1 MTSPQPII
9 VQNKPQQNQQ
19 NQPKQQSV
27 NVEPIN
33 TNQTNQNNTDNDEQ
47 LKKTL
52 TLLKIVAIVAAS
64 LLVII
69 FIGTTYDMVYS
80 YVRDEGIPVLQKEN
94 GSDGFFE
101 TLIFNMK
108 QFNTQKFG
116 EFFKLLNKL
125 EIGNWLIIWI
135 LPIITPL
142 LMSIGLVINW
152 LGFIYF
158 WFSRLPHVLKYE
170 NGGVGMC
177 VLYAI
182 LYFVALIIPF
192 PIFTLIGI
200 ILPLCIFF
208 YLFSLSQYSFVDM
221 LWKNIGEQSVTYS
234 VIMIHVVMILCF
246 VQYGYGVGLLALLSC
261 LIASFALIR
270 NYIIS

>member
-9 VQNKPQQNQQ
+9 VQQNQQNQQ

-33 TNQTNQNNTDNDEQ
+33 TNQNNTVSDNDEQ

-64 LLVII
+64 LIVII
-69 FIGTTYDMVYS
+69 FIGTTYDMVDS
-80 YVRDEGIPVLQKEN
+80 YVNEYVNEHKIIPVLKKEV
-94 GSDGFFE
+94 GDGFLE
-101 TLIFNMK
+101 TLLFNMK
-108 QFNTQKFG
+108 QFNMQKIG
-116 EFFKLLNKL
+116 EFFKL
-125 EIGNWLIIWI
+125 GFDNWIIIWI

-152 LGFIYF
+152 LGLIYF
-158 WFSRLPHVLKYE
+158 WVSGLYHVLTNE
-170 NGGVGMC
+170 GEGVGMC

-200 ILPLCIFF
+200 ILPIYIFF
-208 YLFSLSQYSFVDM
+208 YLFSLSTYSFGSM

-270 NYIIS
+270 NKIIS